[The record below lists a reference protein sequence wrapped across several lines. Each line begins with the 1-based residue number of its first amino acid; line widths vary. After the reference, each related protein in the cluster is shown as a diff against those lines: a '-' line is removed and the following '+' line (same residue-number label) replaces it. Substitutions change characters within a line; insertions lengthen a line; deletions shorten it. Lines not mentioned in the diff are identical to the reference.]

1 MKELTPNFDFNAEVL
16 EDRFSKLRE
25 SLHIDVDSAKLR
37 NKVSAQFTIKKLSP
51 RAREG
56 ESRILAVDS
65 SIVRREMK
73 FAALWAIHVVS
84 LFGIFDN
91 SMHEDPLVGGK
102 KILYRDLQ
110 YNSNLDLGKFESHD
124 RLEEN
129 SNVIRVAYEYKSLL
143 DSWRE
148 MNSDADYLL
157 LDGSIQTVLKRIKD
171 NETLMGIYN
180 ELKSSGK
187 LVGMVEDSASVGIAR
202 SLGTKLTDIA
212 LFDLVLEENE
222 FIVQEVEGVNVC
234 YVKLP
239 SKNLSYTPSRKSEP
253 LVVKWE
259 FAYPDFVPDLENLAA
274 IWSMEDDLL
283 HPQLYPIRI
292 ADYLTR
298 KVKAGGILD
307 TFVRDNEMEPR
318 HRDMREFRP

>member
-1 MKELTPNFDFNAEVL
+1 MKELTPDFDFDTEVL
-16 EDRFSKLRE
+16 EDRFLKLKE
-25 SLHIDVDSAKLR
+25 SLHTDVDSAELR
-37 NKVSAQFTIKKLSP
+37 DEVSAQFTIKKLNP
-51 RAREG
+51 KAREG
-56 ESRILAVDS
+56 ETRILAVDS
-65 SIVRREMK
+65 SIVRREMR
-73 FAALWAIHVVS
+73 FAALWAIHTVS

-110 YNSNLDLGKFESHD
+110 YNSNLDIGKFESHD

-129 SNVIRVAYEYKSLL
+129 SNIIRITYEYKSLL
-143 DSWRE
+143 DSYRE
-148 MNSDADYLL
+148 LNSGADYLL

-171 NETLMGIYN
+171 NETLMNLYS

-202 SLGTKLTDIA
+202 ELGTKLTDIGV
-212 LFDLVLEENE
+212 FDLALEENE
-222 FIVQEVEGVNVC
+222 FIVQEQDGVNVC
-234 YVKLP
+234 YIKLP
-239 SKNLSYTPSRKSEP
+239 SKSLSYTPSRKSEP

-274 IWSMEDDLL
+274 IWAREDDLL

-298 KVKAGGILD
+298 RIKAGGILD
-307 TFVRDNEMEPR
+307 TFAKENEMEPR
-318 HRDMREFRP
+318 HRDMREFRV